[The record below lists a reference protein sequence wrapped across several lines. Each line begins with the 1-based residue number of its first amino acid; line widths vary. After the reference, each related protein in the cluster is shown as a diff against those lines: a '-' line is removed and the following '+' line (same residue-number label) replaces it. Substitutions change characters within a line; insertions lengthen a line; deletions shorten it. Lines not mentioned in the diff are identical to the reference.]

1 MNFIFICVY
10 LYIFLSKLHIWYP
23 IIKCIYI
30 CVYLQYMFT
39 HLNAIFV
46 SSWAQSPVCAC
57 AIHPSVSTKTWN
69 DISRHCHRWN
79 SPATFRSCALYVLR
93 WEICVSSVWF
103 CAIEKLH
110 FNVCVFRSL
119 EHFWSLIGMRLYT
132 CIDLVRL
139 WNISKGR
146 SRSINFIFRNGWFHS
161 TFAGPF
167 FKYRYFYF
175 CVKNMFRLFFFHFD
189 FEW

>member
-1 MNFIFICVY
+1 MQFLFLLELNLRCVHVQFILRLAQKLEMTFQDTVTVEIPQPLFDLVHFMCCVEKSVFQVFGFVQLRNCISMCVY
-10 LYIFLSKLHIWYP
+10 
-23 IIKCIYI
+23 
-30 CVYLQYMFT
+30 
-39 HLNAIFV
+39 
-46 SSWAQSPVCAC
+46 
-57 AIHPSVSTKTWN
+57 
-69 DISRHCHRWN
+69 
-79 SPATFRSCALYVLR
+79 
-93 WEICVSSVWF
+93 
-103 CAIEKLH
+103 
-110 FNVCVFRSL
+110 VFRSL